1 MRVSG
6 VSRRREHG
14 VTRSSAALPRGL
26 ADTKQMGKLSREQFS
41 LAMYLIQQKVSQG
54 TDPPQSLT
62 PDMIPPSERS
72 APAAAGPVSPPAALC
87 RWPHRPTL

>member
-1 MRVSG
+1 MAG
-6 VSRRREHG
+6 EHG
-14 VTRSSAALPRGL
+14 VTGSSAALPRGL

-72 APAAAGPVSPPAALC
+72 APTAAGPVSPTQALF
-87 RWPHRPTL
+87 WAPYRPTLEFSI